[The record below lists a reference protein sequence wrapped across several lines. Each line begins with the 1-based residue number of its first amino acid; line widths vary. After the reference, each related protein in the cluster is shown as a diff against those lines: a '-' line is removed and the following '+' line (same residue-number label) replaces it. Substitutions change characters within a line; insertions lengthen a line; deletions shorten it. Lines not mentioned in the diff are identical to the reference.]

1 MQSKLLAPW
10 GRAIKYAKESE
21 NGVQESDRIGYEE
34 TLLCHTEDGDE
45 DT

>member
-1 MQSKLLAPW
+1 MQSELLAPW
-10 GRAIKYAKESE
+10 RRAVEYAKESE

-34 TLLCHTEDGDE
+34 ALLCHTEDRDK